1 MFNSISKRPTIF
13 KRLVGVS
20 LGTFQEMVAVVKAG
34 EKKRLKW
41 ETRWRDQKLSIEDQV
56 LLAMMYLRSY
66 TTYLYLWAVFHV
78 SESNAHRKSIK
89 VENIL
94 IKSWLFSLPKKEV
107 LQQELDSIIIDATE
121 VAIERPIKKQKE
133 SYSWKKKMHTT
144 KAQITIDSKWKIL
157 RTWFAKWHVHDKKLY
172 DQTKVP
178 TNKNTKKK
186 VDSGYQWIQKNTT
199 NVELPYKSSKLKKL
213 TKEQKQYNHQHS
225 KVRIK
230 AENKIREIKIFDI
243 FDETYRNKWRRFWL
257 RFNLVCWIVNHNSWF
272 GNF

>member
-1 MFNSISKRPTIF
+1 MFNLISKRPTIF

-20 LGTFQEMVAVVKAG
+20 LETFQEMVKVVKI
-34 EKKRLKW
+34 EEEKRLWW

-66 TTYLYLWAVFHV
+66 TTYLYLWAIFHV

-94 IKSWLFSLPKKEV
+94 IKSHLFRLPKKEI
-107 LQQELDSIIIDATE
+107 LQKELDSIIIDATE
-121 VAIERPIKKQKE
+121 VAIERPIKKQRE
-133 SYSWKKKMHTT
+133 AYSWKKKMHTT

-186 VDSGYQWIQKNTT
+186 VDSGYQWIQKNTA